1 MNFLSGLKTIY
12 KHLSQVDLF
21 SPAIFFP
28 IVLFIYHVFGNIFDL
43 HRSDIFDLEYST
55 YPLIFVSL
63 IVYYLVYFV
72 VNKKNVM
79 LPSIKI
85 PWFSKLFLAGIT
97 ALTVVGFFS
106 LGYLIFT
113 GQIGILDESIR
124 RNIDPKLNFLSSFFW
139 FGFLILITEYL
150 SKKQLNMKK
159 SLLILGTSTLFVLAF
174 YVLIGYRTNLF
185 MIVFTL
191 VLFFHY
197 FYKRFNFKLVILF
210 LIALSITFS
219 VFGHMRV
226 QNEDKTLEFNKDPV
240 ENVVIDKETKKEIA
254 KVYQMP
260 EWARI
265 ITAEFVSGK
274 IVLSRIIQYTNEEG
288 SLKGEL
294 HASAFKTLLPGTNL
308 SPRTIVTEKV
318 NQFSDNGIPVTRE
331 GRTTTPSLLGQLFL
345 DGGYALLIFGIGL
358 ISLLLG
364 SIYNK
369 IKATGHSNYK
379 IAYSFITTLF
389 VICIHTGLLDIVFFI
404 FLIGM
409 ILYSTI
415 EKKKIE
421 KI

>member
-1 MNFLSGLKTIY
+1 MKFLSGLKTLY

-28 IVLFIYHVFGNIFDL
+28 IVLFIYHLFGNIFDL

-85 PWFSKLFLAGIT
+85 PWFSKLFLTGIT
-97 ALTVVGFFS
+97 VLTVVGFFS
-106 LGYLIFT
+106 LGYLIAT

-139 FGFLILITEYL
+139 FGYLILITEYL
-150 SKKQLNMKK
+150 SRKQINMKK
-159 SLLILGTSTLFVLAF
+159 SLFILGVSTLIVLAF

-197 FYKRFNFKLVILF
+197 FYKRFDFKLVILF

-240 ENVVIDKETKKEIA
+240 ENVVIDTETKKEIA

-260 EWARI
+260 EWARV

-288 SLKGEL
+288 SLNGKL
-294 HASAFKTLLPGTNL
+294 HVSAFETVLPGTNL

-345 DGGYALLIFGIGL
+345 DGGYALLIFGVGL

-369 IKATGHSNYK
+369 IKATGHSSFK
-379 IAYSFITTLF
+379 IAYSLITTLF
-389 VICIHTGLLDIVFFI
+389 VISIHTGLLDIVFFI